1 MRPLLR
7 TPLPA
12 LCPALTT
19 AGSPI
24 TSPPSFPL
32 ERACAPFPGAVT
44 FPGACAPRM
53 PSTRWPQWRERRGQ
67 RAGLPPAPPHE
78 VGPSL
83 PAPRGTRPA
92 RRGSAGAVLP
102 HLGTSDHRP
111 LSSLGS
117 PKQEDSGPSEGRVL
131 LRADSRRNRVCLESR
146 PPPALALSNQP
157 EGKVS
162 PPSTPVLVN
171 AAEMGGGAWD
181 PHSPEDDGP
190 VSWEAPGS
198 AGNDGRR
205 LAPPPSQPA
214 GPLAATEGPPSPP
227 ERKWRKE
234 LDLRGSPLF
243 QNDGEA
249 GSVRIA
255 SVPAVRWPGQGTA
268 VTGAVRLT
276 GHGTRVSSLTLSF
289 LLLREQTDV
298 VFRIQGLVS

>member
-92 RRGSAGAVLP
+92 RWGSAGAVLP

-171 AAEMGGGAWD
+171 AAEMGGG
-181 PHSPEDDGP
+181 
-190 VSWEAPGS
+190 PGTHT
-198 AGNDGRR
+198 ALKTMGQFPGRPQAR
-205 LAPPPSQPA
+205 LATMEDAWHHHPASQPV
-214 GPLAATEGPPSPP
+214 LWPPQ
-227 ERKWRKE
+227 RDHHHHQKE
-234 LDLRGSPLF
+234 SGGKNL
-243 QNDGEA
+243 
-249 GSVRIA
+249 I
-255 SVPAVRWPGQGTA
+255 
-268 VTGAVRLT
+268 
-276 GHGTRVSSLTLSF
+276 
-289 LLLREQTDV
+289 
-298 VFRIQGLVS
+298 